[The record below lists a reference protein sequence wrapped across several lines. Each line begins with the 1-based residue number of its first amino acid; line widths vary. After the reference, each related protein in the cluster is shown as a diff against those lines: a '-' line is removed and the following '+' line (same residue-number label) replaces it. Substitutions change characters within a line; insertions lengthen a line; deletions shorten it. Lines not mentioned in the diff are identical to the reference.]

1 MVIGM
6 KEIQPST
13 GADFVFSEDN
23 NPILYHARI
32 KLGTN
37 SPDIDLI
44 RKEEQILSL
53 SSDEVPSDIMSVF
66 SREKI
71 LSYIKKPNGDICG
84 EVSLKVARKFIAS
97 YKYIQINYNAELINC
112 YEVRTG
118 KEEVFICLY
127 LGNVQIAMI
136 EKSSVIHDN
145 KEYFR
150 IYIKN
155 DKYAEIVCL
164 YAVYYDYL
172 TLRSNNEILSNASK
186 EKCEITQNR
195 DLKSKYNPNFKEGC

>member
-6 KEIQPST
+6 KRIQSST
-13 GADFVFSEDN
+13 AADYIFSLEND
-23 NPILYHARI
+23 PTLYNARI

-53 SSDEVPSDIMSVF
+53 SSDEVPSDMMSIF
-66 SREKI
+66 GREKI

-84 EVSLKVARKFIAS
+84 EVSLKVARKLMAR

-112 YEVRTG
+112 YEVRMG

-136 EKSSVIHDN
+136 EKSSVVHEN
-145 KEYFR
+145 TEYSK

-155 DKYAEIVCL
+155 DKYIEIVCL
-164 YAVYYDYL
+164 YAVYYEYL
-172 TLRSNNEILSNASK
+172 TLISNNELLSKARR
-186 EKCEITQNR
+186 EKCELTQNR
-195 DLKSKYNPNFKEGC
+195 ELKSKYNPTFKEGC